1 MVNIYQ
7 RTIFEA
13 NVFIND
19 RDVAKSPKSK
29 MAAAAILNFDKSVIW
44 CYSNPDMVNIYQRTK
59 CETNVFINDRDGQK
73 STI

>member
-1 MVNIYQ
+1 MAKIQDLRWRSPPSSIFPKSGIVGYSTAVMVNIYQ

-29 MAAAAILNFDKSVIW
+29 MAAAAILNFDKSVI
-44 CYSNPDMVNIYQRTK
+44 
-59 CETNVFINDRDGQK
+59 
-73 STI
+73 